1 MRRIFQKRLKKE
13 QDSPLPITDTVA
25 KPLCFDKSLL
35 SVTTSLGTVNLISLA
50 LPMFLENVFNVLLGT
65 VNTAV
70 LSGYSEEAVAA
81 TGAVMPL
88 INMFSLLFSVIAIGA
103 TVVVSNDIGA
113 EKLERAAKTTY
124 SSVALCTVAGFLCG
138 IVLAA
143 FAAPIVRCMNLEGT
157 VYQEA
162 LLYFRV
168 RMTALVVSAASSV
181 MFALL
186 RCYGY
191 PRATIVAGLAS
202 NVCNLL
208 LSIYVVYYA
217 THPWFMGVRGIALAV
232 VVGQVL
238 SLVIAVVTFIR
249 RAIPMKRPSLYEAPH
264 LIGSVLRIGLPT
276 GLSSGSFTISQVIT
290 NAFVAV
296 LGPTALSAK
305 VYYTNILSYAYL
317 FSVSVGNA
325 NSLLVG
331 RLCGAGRYD
340 HANVLNRAVVKVT
353 IAVNFL
359 VSLSL
364 VLLRVPLLSLFTDNM
379 WIIEVSLGVFLVDII
394 TEQARAVSQIYEYAL
409 RAAGDV
415 MFTLKIL
422 LVSCWVFS
430 VGLAY
435 VLSVPMEWGLI
446 GCWIGL
452 ALDETVRAVSTVYRW
467 RSGKWK
473 YHLQ

>member
-1 MRRIFQKRLKKE
+1 M
-13 QDSPLPITDTVA
+13 
-25 KPLCFDKSLL
+25 L
-35 SVTTSLGTVNLISLA
+35 SVTTSLGTVNLVSLA
-50 LPMFLENVFNVLLGT
+50 LPMFLENVFGVLLGT

-70 LSGYSEEAVAA
+70 LSGYSEDAVAA

-113 EKLERAAKTTY
+113 EKLSRAAKTTF
-124 SSVALCTVAGFLCG
+124 SAVTLCTVAGLLCG
-138 IVLAA
+138 VLLAV
-143 FAAPIVRCMNLEGT
+143 FASPIVRCMNLEGV
-157 VYQEA
+157 VYEEA

-168 RMTALVVSAASSV
+168 RMAALVVSAASSV

-186 RCYGY
+186 RCYGH
-191 PRATIVAGLAS
+191 PRSTIIAGVTS
-202 NVCNLL
+202 NICNLF

-217 THPWFMGVRGIALAV
+217 TNPWVMGVRGIALAV
-232 VVGQVL
+232 VVGQVV
-238 SLVIAVVTFIR
+238 SLGIAVIAFIHT
-249 RAIPMKRPSLYEAPH
+249 AVPMERPTMREFPR

-290 NAFVAV
+290 NSFVAV
-296 LGPTALSAK
+296 LGPAALSAK
-305 VYYTNILSYAYL
+305 VYYTNILNYAYL
-317 FSVSVGNA
+317 FSVSVGSA

-331 RLCGAGRYD
+331 RLCGAGRYEQ
-340 HANVLNRAVVKVT
+340 ANALNRAVVKVT
-353 IAVNFL
+353 IVVNFL
-359 VSLSL
+359 VSLFI
-364 VLLRVPLLSLFTDNM
+364 VLLRAPLLALFTDNT
-379 WIIEVSLGVFLVDII
+379 WIIEASLGIFLVDII
-394 TEQARAVSQIYEYAL
+394 TEQARAVSQVYEYAL

-415 MFTLKIL
+415 LFTLKIL

-430 VGLAY
+430 VGLACA
-435 VLSVPMEWGLI
+435 LSIPLGWGLI

-473 YHLQ
+473 YFYTVKEKGS

>member
-1 MRRIFQKRLKKE
+1 
-13 QDSPLPITDTVA
+13 
-25 KPLCFDKSLL
+25 
-35 SVTTSLGTVNLISLA
+35 VNLISLA

-70 LSGYSEEAVAA
+70 LSGYSEDAVAA

-88 INMFSLLFSVIAIGA
+88 INMFSLIFSVIAIGA
-103 TVVVSNDIGA
+103 TVVISNDIGA
-113 EKLERAAKTTY
+113 EKLDRAAKTTTAA
-124 SSVALCTVAGFLCG
+124 VTLCTVAGLLCG
-138 IVLAA
+138 VLLTL
-143 FAAPIVRCMNLEGT
+143 FAEPIVRCMNLEGA
-157 VYQEA
+157 VYEEA

-168 RMTALVVSAASSV
+168 RMIALVVSAASSV
-181 MFALL
+181 MLALL
-186 RCYGY
+186 RCYGH
-191 PRATIVAGLAS
+191 PHATILAGLAS
-202 NVCNLL
+202 NICNLF
-208 LSIYVVYYA
+208 LSIYVVHYA

-232 VVGQVL
+232 VAGQVI
-238 SLVIAVVTFIR
+238 SLGIAAVAFVRT
-249 RAIPMKRPSLYEAPH
+249 AIPMRHPTMREFPP

-290 NAFVAV
+290 NSFVAV

-331 RLCGAGRYD
+331 RLCGAGRNE
-340 HANVLNRAVVKVT
+340 HAMALNRAVVKVT
-353 IAVNFL
+353 IAVNL
-359 VSLSL
+359 LISVGI
-364 VLLRVPLLSLFTDNM
+364 VLLRVPLLSLFTDNA
-379 WIIEVSLGVFLVDII
+379 WIIQVSLGVFLVDII

-415 MFTLKIL
+415 TFTLKIL

-435 VLSVPMEWGLI
+435 VLSIPMGWGLI

-452 ALDETVRAVSTVYRW
+452 ALDETVRAVCTVYRW
-467 RSGKWK
+467 RSGKWIYFHAK
-473 YHLQ
+473 ENVS